1 MRPSSG
7 DRERPS
13 AGRVQAGGTPP
24 SDAQRRKPVPPDKT
38 HAEEYYYVKQM
49 NARTPMVVVLEGNEE
64 LHGWVEWY
72 DQECIKLNREDGP
85 NLLVYKRHIRYIYK
99 DPSASQGE

>member
-1 MRPSSG
+1 M
-7 DRERPS
+7 
-13 AGRVQAGGTPP
+13 AAGGTPAA
-24 SDAQRRKPVPPDKT
+24 DAQRRKPVPPEKT

-72 DQECIKLNREDGP
+72 DQECIKLNRDDGP
-85 NLLVYKRHIRYIYK
+85 NLLVYKRHIRYLYK
-99 DPSASQGE
+99 DPSASPGE